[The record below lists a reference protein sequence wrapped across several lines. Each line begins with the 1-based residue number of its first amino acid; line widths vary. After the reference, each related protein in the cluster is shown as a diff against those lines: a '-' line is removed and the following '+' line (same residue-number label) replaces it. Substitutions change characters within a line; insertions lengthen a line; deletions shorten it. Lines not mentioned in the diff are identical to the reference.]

1 MNRATFVSDVAAAAV
16 GQWPGLLASLG
27 IVVPPRNKHG
37 ACPAC
42 GGNNPFRFDDEGG
55 RGTYICNR
63 CGAGDGL
70 DLVRRVTGKPPKDAA
85 GLVADALG
93 LSHVAI
99 SEADREQMRQQQRA
113 RADAEQQRQQIKR
126 QKAARRAADILRDC
140 KPGQSP
146 YLAHKRLSWPSGLL
160 NSTLIRVGE
169 ESFPA
174 GSLVVPLYSETGEL
188 VNVQLIRHDGVRH
201 YLAGGQ
207 KQAACHRIPG
217 SALVAVCEGYATGLS
232 VHLATGATVYCAMDA
247 GNLLAIAQVVRGM
260 DDPLQPC
267 RLWLAADND
276 ATTTGNPGKTKA
288 EQAAAAVG
296 AVVALPPTAGDWN
309 DYHQAHGLE
318 ETKRAIM
325 SQIEQTQQQEAS
337 QKEGPRAEVIPLHSV
352 PNVQGEQ
359 DQPIDGE
366 ELPEGYEIRDG
377 MLYVHEW
384 VGSGNSARQE
394 ETLLCPV
401 LRVVA
406 ETSDEAGYGQGRL
419 LEWQD
424 RAGRT
429 RQWAMPVSMLVHR
442 GGQEALASLLNGGLP
457 FVNLKKLDKLAVYLM
472 MCQPE
477 RRVTCVER
485 TGWYGKAYVLPG
497 GGIGPEA
504 DQVILQSTG
513 YLPSDFTSA
522 GTLADWQR
530 QIAAVAVGNSRLGF
544 ALSLAFAA
552 PLLSLV
558 GQEGGGFHLKGES
571 TDGKT
576 TIMKAAA
583 SVYGQPDRYCH
594 TWRATGNAIEGIA
607 SRRNDALL
615 CLDELGELDGR
626 EAGQV
631 AYMLANGQGK
641 GRSRQDGELR
651 ERKAWRLLF
660 LSTGEL
666 SLEDHAAEVGKR
678 TQAGM
683 EVRTIQIPSNTDKH
697 GAFETLHGQ
706 ADGRAFAD
714 ALNDACKRE
723 HGTAFRA
730 YAEALA
736 TEQEAHRERLKSE
749 IKRLAI
755 ELTPE
760 GAGNQV
766 GRAINRFALVA
777 AAGELAT
784 ELGIT
789 GWPRGEAIRAVRVCL
804 KAWLHERGHLGNK
817 EDAATLAQIRAFV
830 RAHQYTRFV
839 DVSDPNHRPA
849 NVVGYRR
856 NPKQGGNEALEFWV
870 DPSGWLEI
878 TSGRDAKKAAK
889 LSADAGY
896 LLAGEGRYQLLRPL
910 PSGKRAR
917 VYVMTELVLADE
929 AEGEE
934 TPED

>member
-1 MNRATFVSDVAAAAV
+1 MSQATFVSDVAAAAC
-16 GQWPGLLASLG
+16 GHWPELLANLG
-27 IVVPPRNKHG
+27 VTVPPRKQHG
-37 ACPAC
+37 PCPAC
-42 GGNNPFRFDDEGG
+42 GGKDRFRLDDKGG
-55 RGTYICNR
+55 RGTWICSQ

-70 DLVRRVTGKPPKDAA
+70 DLIRRVTGKLPKDAA
-85 GLVADALG
+85 ELVAGVLG
-93 LSHVAI
+93 FSHVVI
-99 SEADREQMRQQQRA
+99 SDADREQLQQQQRA
-113 RADAEQQRQQIKR
+113 QADVEQQQQQIKR

-169 ESFPA
+169 EAFPA
-174 GSLVVPLYSETGEL
+174 GSLVVPLYNETGEL

-207 KQAACHRIPG
+207 KQAACHRIQG
-217 SALVAVCEGYATGLS
+217 SAMVAVCEGYATGLS

-260 DDPLQPC
+260 EDPLQPC

-309 DYHQAHGLE
+309 DYHQANGLE

-325 SQIEQTQQQEAS
+325 SQIEQTQQQGAS

-352 PNVQGEQ
+352 PDVQGEQ

-384 VGSGNSARQE
+384 VGSGQNGRQE
-394 ETLLCPV
+394 ETLISPE

-457 FVNLKKLDKLAVYLM
+457 FVNLKKLDKLAIYLM
-472 MCQPE
+472 MSQPE

-485 TGWYGKAYVLPG
+485 TGWHGKAYVLPG
-497 GGIGPEA
+497 GGIGPDAE
-504 DQVILQSTG
+504 QVILQSAG
-513 YLPSDFTSA
+513 YLSSDFTSS
-522 GTLADWQR
+522 GELADWQR
-530 QIAAVAVGNSRLGF
+530 QIAAMAVGNSRLCF

-558 GQEGGGFHLKGES
+558 GLEGGGFHLKGES
-571 TDGKT
+571 TDGKS

-583 SVYGQPDRYCH
+583 SIYGQPDRYCH

-641 GRSRQDGELR
+641 GRSKQDGELK

-666 SLEDHAAEVGKR
+666 SLEDHAAEAGKR

-683 EVRTIQIPSNTDKH
+683 EVRTIQIPSSTGKH
-697 GAFETLHGQ
+697 GAFEELHNQ
-706 ADGRAFAD
+706 PDGRSFTD
-714 ALNDACKRE
+714 ALNEACKHE
-723 HGTAFRA
+723 YGTAFRA
-730 YAEALA
+730 YIETLA
-736 TEQEAHRERLKSE
+736 TGLDAYKERLKAE
-749 IKRLAI
+749 IKRLAV
-755 ELTPE
+755 ELTPA

-766 GRAINRFALVA
+766 GRAINRFAIVA

-789 GWPRGEAIRAVRVCL
+789 GWPQGEATRAVRVCL
-804 KAWLHERGHLGNK
+804 KAWLDERGHLGNK
-817 EDAATLAQIRAFV
+817 EDKATLEQVRGFV
-830 RAHQYTRFV
+830 VAHQNSRFA
-839 DVSDPNHRPA
+839 DWFDHTHRPA
-849 NVVGYRR
+849 NMVGYR
-856 NPKQGGNEALEFWV
+856 KKDTDGVSFIVL
-870 DPSGWLEI
+870 PSGWKEI
-878 TSGRDAKKAAK
+878 TIGRDPKRVAQ
-889 LSADAGY
+889 LCLEAGY
-896 LLAGEGRYQLLRPL
+896 LL
-910 PSGKRAR
+910 PSNDGKRVQRKIRLRDGSAP
-917 VYVMTELVLADE
+917 VWIYMLTERVLADE
-929 AEGEE
+929 ADG
-934 TPED
+934 PEDE

>member
-1 MNRATFVSDVAAAAV
+1 MTSSSFVSDIAAAAC
-16 GQWPGLLASLG
+16 GQWPELLAYFG
-27 IVVPPRNKHG
+27 IAVPPRKKHG
-37 ACPAC
+37 PCPVC
-42 GGNNPFRFDDEGG
+42 GGNDPFRFDDKEG
-55 RGTYICNR
+55 RGTFICNR

-70 DLVRRVTGKPPKDAA
+70 DLVRRVTGKSPKAA
-85 GLVADALG
+85 AELVAGVLG
-93 LSHVAI
+93 RSSVVI
-99 SEADREQMRQQQRA
+99 SEAEREQIRQQQRA
-113 RADAEQQRQQIKR
+113 RADAEQQRQQLQR
-126 QKAARRAADILRDC
+126 QKAASRAADILRDC
-140 KPGQSP
+140 APGQAE
-146 YLAHKRLSWPSGLL
+146 YLVGKQLRWPDGLL
-160 NSTLIRVGE
+160 NRTLIRVGE
-169 ESFPA
+169 EAFPA
-174 GSLVVPLYSETGEL
+174 GSLVVPLYNETGEL

-207 KQAACHRIPG
+207 KQGASHRIPG
-217 SALVAVCEGYATGLS
+217 SAMVAVCEGYATGLS

-267 RLWLAADND
+267 QLWLAADND
-276 ATTTGNPGKTKA
+276 ATKTGNTGKTKA

-309 DYHQAHGLE
+309 DYHQANGLE

-325 SQIEQTQQQEAS
+325 SQIGQTQEQDAS

-352 PNVQGEQ
+352 PDDQGEQ

-384 VGSGNSARQE
+384 VGSGQNGRQE
-394 ETLLCPV
+394 ETLISPE

-429 RQWAMPVSMLVHR
+429 RQWAMPVSMLVQR

-472 MCQPE
+472 MSQPE

-485 TGWYGKAYVLPG
+485 TGWHGKAYVLPG
-497 GGIGPEA
+497 GGIGPDAE
-504 DQVILQSTG
+504 QVILQSAG
-513 YLPSDFTSA
+513 YLSSDFTCS
-522 GTLADWQR
+522 GELADWQR
-530 QIAAVAVGNSRLGF
+530 QIAAMAVGNSRLCF

-558 GQEGGGFHLKGES
+558 GLEGGGFHLKGES
-571 TDGKT
+571 TDGKS

-583 SVYGQPDRYCH
+583 SIYGQPDRYCH

-641 GRSRQDGELR
+641 GRSKQDGELK

-666 SLEDHAAEVGKR
+666 SLEDHAAEAGKR

-683 EVRTIQIPSNTDKH
+683 EVRTIQIPSSTGKH
-697 GAFETLHGQ
+697 GAFEVLHNQ
-706 ADGRAFAD
+706 PDGRAFAD
-714 ALNDACKRE
+714 ALNEACKHE
-723 HGTAFRA
+723 YGTAFRS
-730 YAEALA
+730 YIEALA
-736 TEQEAHRERLKSE
+736 TGLDAHKERMKGE
-749 IKRLAI
+749 IKRLAV
-755 ELTPE
+755 ELTPA

-766 GRAINRFALVA
+766 GRAINRFAIVA

-789 GWPRGEAIRAVRVCL
+789 GWPQGEATRAVRVCL
-804 KAWLHERGHLGNK
+804 KAWLDERGHLGNK
-817 EDAATLAQIRAFV
+817 EDKATLDQVRGFV
-830 RAHQYTRFV
+830 YANQFSRFA
-839 DVSDPNHRPA
+839 DWFDKDHRPA
-849 NVVGYRR
+849 NMVGYRKTDGDAVKFFVST
-856 NPKQGGNEALEFWV
+856 N
-870 DPSGWLEI
+870 GWSEI
-878 TSGRDAKKAAK
+878 TKGRDPKRAAV
-889 LSADAGY
+889 LCADAGY
-896 LLAGEGRYQLLRPL
+896 LLASTDRKRFQSKTRL
-910 PSGKRAR
+910 PGTSGPSW
-917 VYVMTELVLADE
+917 VYVLTERVIADLAD
-929 AEGEE
+929 G
-934 TPED
+934 